1 MPSEVA
7 TPGEA
12 FATSEEAHETRA
24 ARAVHDIRA
33 ARAAREPGGARAAR
47 DTRRAR
53 AEGAGSREAGGRPA
67 DAPVRRGNLLLVL
80 IALCTAVTAANIYLA
95 APLLPLIARD
105 FGSTPSAVAWI
116 ASVAQ
121 FGYAAGLLL
130 FAPLGDRVNR
140 RRLVAV
146 LSLVT
151 TAALLAAAGAAG
163 TAALA
168 ATVFVA
174 SAATVVPQLLVPLV
188 AERAPADRRARHVSA
203 VIAGLFT
210 GIVAARVLGGLAGQA
225 FGWRAVFV
233 GAAVLTTALGLLTAA
248 ALPTERHRPREG
260 RLFAGLT
267 AMPGLVRRSPDLW
280 RACVRQAGMYGAWSA
295 LWTSLALLLTGRA
308 YGMSTATAGLFGL
321 FGLAAGVVAP
331 LAGGLVDRFGAAKV
345 VRNAYLLAAVSVP
358 LFWLGGRVLVALFV
372 AAVVIHVA
380 LVASHVANQTLALT
394 TTSAPATA
402 NSAYVVAG
410 FAGGATASALAGLAF
425 THFGWGG
432 VVTVAG
438 TWLALGWTTTTTR
451 R

>member
-1 MPSEVA
+1 MPS
-7 TPGEA
+7 
-12 FATSEEAHETRA
+12 
-24 ARAVHDIRA
+24 AVTVPQRV
-33 ARAAREPGGARAAR
+33 R
-47 DTRRAR
+47 
-53 AEGAGSREAGGRPA
+53 RPA
-67 DAPVRRGNLLLVL
+67 APRRRGDLLLVL
-80 IALCTAVTAANIYLA
+80 IALCTAVTAANIYVA
-95 APLLPLIARD
+95 APLLPLIAHD

-121 FGYAAGLLL
+121 FGYAAGLLF

-151 TAALLAAAGAAG
+151 TAALTAGATAGG

-168 ATVFVA
+168 AAVLVA

-188 AERAPADRRARHVSA
+188 AERAPAHHRARHVAA

-225 FGWRAVFV
+225 FGWRAVFL
-233 GAAVLTTALGLLTAA
+233 GAAVLTAALGLLTAA
-248 ALPTERHRPREG
+248 ALPVEHRRPREG
-260 RLFAGLT
+260 GLLSGLRT
-267 AMPGLVRRSPDLW
+267 MPGLVRRSPDLW

-295 LWTSLALLLTGRA
+295 LWTSLALLLTGEP
-308 YGMSTATAGLFGL
+308 YGLSTATAGLFGL
-321 FGLAAGVVAP
+321 FGLAASVVAP

-345 VRNAYLLAAVSVP
+345 VRTAYVLAAVSVP
-358 LFWLGGRVLVALFV
+358 LFWLGGRVLPALFV
-372 AAVVIHVA
+372 AAVAIHAA

-410 FAGGATASALAGLAF
+410 FAGGATASALAGVAF

-438 TWLALGWTTTTTR
+438 VWLVLGWSATAVRTRSTTAVR